1 LPLDMTEKAILTWLI
16 TSGLILTLVR
26 AEESPS
32 AAPAAAGTPTR
43 NVRISFVPPPM
54 QGTISL
60 GIYDDEGRLV
70 RILRQEAELDEFE
83 VGDDGLSVRWDGK
96 DDGGYDLPAGKYR
109 AHGYIVATKAEPVP
123 IGGTVIGPPI
133 LETPMRVSLVRNPLE
148 KNDAPSADLELDH
161 DDENAYLK
169 TADGL
174 PLVTVATVGDVEY
187 AAFINRS
194 EQALTVLLRRPG
206 DSILVKVSPIS
217 KMMAFDCGEFEVK

>member
-1 LPLDMTEKAILTWLI
+1 MTGKVILTGLI

-26 AEESPS
+26 AEESSS

-60 GIYDDEGRLV
+60 GIYDDDGRLV

-109 AHGYIVATKAEPVP
+109 AHGYIVATKAAPVP

-133 LETPMRVSLVRNPLE
+133 LETPIRVSLVRNPLE

-174 PLVTVATVGDVEY
+174 PLVTLATVGDVEY
-187 AAFINRS
+187 AAG
-194 EQALTVLLRRPG
+194 LMKPG
-206 DSILVKVSPIS
+206 SAPT
-217 KMMAFDCGEFEVK
+217 

>member
-1 LPLDMTEKAILTWLI
+1 LPLDMTGKAILTGLI

-26 AEESPS
+26 AEESPT
-32 AAPAAAGTPTR
+32 AAATSTR

-60 GIYDDEGRLV
+60 GIYDNEGRLV
-70 RILRQEAELDEFE
+70 RTLRQEAELDEFE

-109 AHGYIVATKAEPVP
+109 AHGYIVATKVEPVP
-123 IGGTVIGPPI
+123 IDGTVLGPPI
-133 LETPMRVSLVRNPLE
+133 LETPIRVSLVRNPLE
-148 KNDAPSADLELDH
+148 KNAPSADLELGH

-174 PLVTVATVGDVEY
+174 PLVTLATVGDVEY

-194 EQALTVLLRRPG
+194 EQALTVLLRRPA